1 MGTSIVTGS
10 ASGIGAAISDQL
22 RGTGDRVIGID
33 LRNADVEADLS
44 TQAGRRRA
52 IEGALAASDGAID
65 RVVACAG
72 LGPTVED
79 LGVIVAVN
87 YFGAVEVLDG
97 LLPAMAGRPGAAA
110 VAISSNSARFGPF
123 DDHPMVLACLEHDEK
138 RAREIVAGE
147 NGFIA
152 YGGSK
157 HALAR
162 AVRHRAASWG
172 AEGVRLNAVAPG
184 ATQTAMV
191 AALESH
197 PVFSKGH
204 EGLARPL
211 SRDAEPPEIAAVVG
225 FLLSEAASY
234 VHGAIWYVD
243 GGNEAATLP
252 DRF

>member
-1 MGTSIVTGS
+1 MGTSVITGS
-10 ASGIGAAISDQL
+10 ASGIGAAIAAKLSDNGDRIIGVDL
-22 RGTGDRVIGID
+22 RG
-33 LRNADVEADLS
+33 ADVEADLS
-44 TQAGRRRA
+44 TPDGRQRA
-52 IEGALAASDGAID
+52 IQGALSASGGTID
-65 RVVACAG
+65 RLVACAG

-79 LGVIVAVN
+79 LGLIASVN

-97 LLPAMAGRPGAAA
+97 LRDAMAGRPGAAA

-123 DDHPMVLACLEHDEK
+123 DDHPFVAACLDHDEK
-138 RAREIVAGE
+138 LAREIVAKE

-162 AVRHRAASWG
+162 AVRHRASEWG
-172 AEGVRLNAVAPG
+172 AAGVRLNAVAPG

-191 AALESH
+191 EALEGH

-204 EGLARPL
+204 AGLIRPL
-211 SRDAEPPEIAAVVG
+211 GRDAEPHEIAAVVN
-225 FLLSEAASY
+225 FLLSPEAGY

>member
-1 MGTSIVTGS
+1 MGTSIVTG
-10 ASGIGAAISDQL
+10 AAAGIGAAISDQL
-22 RGTGDRVIGID
+22 RAAGDRVIGVD
-33 LRNADVEADLS
+33 LKNADIEADLS
-44 TQAGRRRA
+44 TSAGRRAA
-52 IEGALAASDGAID
+52 IEGARAAADGAVD

-79 LGVIVAVN
+79 LGLIVAVN
-87 YFGAVEVLDG
+87 YFGAVEILDG
-97 LLPAMAGRPGAAA
+97 LRPAMAGRPGAAA

-123 DDHPMVLACLEHDEK
+123 DDHPLILACLDHDEK
-138 RAREIVAGE
+138 RAREIVAAE

-162 AVRHRAASWG
+162 AVRRRAAEWG
-172 AEGVRLNAVAPG
+172 ADGVRLNAVAPG

-197 PVFSKGH
+197 PVFGKGH

-211 SRDAEPPEIAAVVG
+211 GRDAEPPEIASVVG
-225 FLLSEAASY
+225 FLLSDAASF
-234 VHGAIWYVD
+234 VHGAVWYVD
-243 GGNEAATLP
+243 GGNEAATIP